1 MAYEF
6 DWTVLLTYK
15 QLLIDGFM
23 MTLKLSIIGIF
34 FSFVIG
40 SFIGLLR
47 VSQNFMLSLMGTYY
61 VEFFRNIPL
70 IVQMFFI
77 YFSFTLTDAFP
88 FLETFGDAIGVNHH
102 NEFFSALIALITYTS
117 TYIAEAV
124 RAGIQSLPKGQMEA
138 AKTIGMNY
146 FQSMYYIVFPQ
157 AIKMVWGPITSQFL
171 NLIKNS
177 SLAMTIGVAELTFQ
191 TQEIDS
197 LTFRGFEAAT
207 AVTILYLFLTLATA
221 FVMSRIDKYALIKTQ
236 SNVVGVS
243 K

>member
-6 DWTVLLTYK
+6 DWTVLFTYK

-34 FSFVIG
+34 LSFLIG
-40 SFIGLLR
+40 SIVGLAR
-47 VSQNFMLSLMGTYY
+47 VSGNFILSLSATYY

-77 YFSFTLTDAFP
+77 YFSFTLTDSFP
-88 FLETFGDAIGVNHH
+88 ILETFGNMIGIDNH

-124 RAGIQSLPKGQMEA
+124 RAGIQTLPKGQMEA

-146 FQSMYYIVFPQ
+146 VQSMYYIVFPQ

-207 AVTILYLFLTLATA
+207 AVTILYLLLTLSTA
-221 FVMSRIDKYALIKTQ
+221 YIMSVIDKYALLKTK
-236 SNVVGVS
+236 SEGGVS
-243 K
+243 

>member
-1 MAYEF
+1 MGYEF
-6 DWTVLLTYK
+6 DWSVLLTYK
-15 QLLIDGFM
+15 QLLIDGFI

-34 FSFVIG
+34 FAFLIG
-40 SFIGLLR
+40 SFIGLAR
-47 VSQNFMLSLMGTYY
+47 VSKNFFVSLFATYY

-88 FLETFGDAIGVNHH
+88 WLETFGNSIGVENH
-102 NEFFSALIALITYTS
+102 NEFFSALLALITYTS
-117 TYIAEAV
+117 TYIAEAL
-124 RAGIQSLPKGQMEA
+124 RGGIQSLSKGQEEA

-146 FQSMYYIVFPQ
+146 SQAMYFIIFPQ
-157 AIKMVWGPITSQFL
+157 AIKIVWGPITSQFI

-197 LTFRGFEAAT
+197 ITFRGFEAAT
-207 AVTILYLFLTLATA
+207 AVTLLYLFLTLFTSSI
-221 FVMSRIDKYALIKTQ
+221 MTLLEKYALIKTTTR
-236 SNVVGVS
+236 GA
-243 K
+243 

>member
-40 SFIGLLR
+40 SIVGLAR
-47 VSQNFMLSLMGTYY
+47 VSKNLFISLSATYY

-77 YFSFTLTDAFP
+77 YFSFTLTDVFP
-88 FLETFGDAIGVNHH
+88 FLETFGNSMGIENH

-207 AVTILYLFLTLATA
+207 AVTILYLVLTLVTA
-221 FVMSRIDKYALIKTQ
+221 YTMSLINRYALIKTQ
-236 SNVVGVS
+236 SNVGAAI
-243 K
+243 

>member
-1 MAYEF
+1 MGYEF

-15 QLLIDGFM
+15 QLLIDGFI

-34 FSFVIG
+34 FAFIIG
-40 SFIGLLR
+40 AILGLAR
-47 VSQNFMLSLMGTYY
+47 VSQNFFIKLLATYY
-61 VEFFRNIPL
+61 LEFFRNIPL

-77 YFSFTLTDAFP
+77 YFSFTLTDTFP
-88 FLETFGDAIGVNHH
+88 FLVTFGDTIGVELQ

-117 TYIAEAV
+117 TYIAEAI
-124 RAGIQSLPKGQMEA
+124 RSGIQSLPKGQLEA
-138 AKTIGMNY
+138 SKTLGMNY
-146 FQSMYYIVFPQ
+146 FQSMYYIIFPQ
-157 AIKMVWGPITSQFL
+157 AIKIVWGPITSQFL

-207 AVTILYLFLTLATA
+207 AVTILYLLLT
-221 FVMSRIDKYALIKTQ
+221 FVTSSISALINKYILIKT
-236 SNVVGVS
+236 SS
-243 K
+243 KKGDIK

>member
-1 MAYEF
+1 MGYEL

-23 MTLKLSIIGIF
+23 MTLKLSIIGIL
-34 FSFVIG
+34 FSFIIG
-40 SFIGLLR
+40 SIVGLAK
-47 VSQNFMLSLMGTYY
+47 VNKNFFVALIATYY

-88 FLETFGDAIGVNHH
+88 FLETFGTQIGIENH

-117 TYIAEAV
+117 TYIAEAI
-124 RAGIQSLPKGQMEA
+124 RGGIQSLPKGQMEA
-138 AKTIGMNY
+138 SKTLGMNY
-146 FQSMYYIVFPQ
+146 IQSTYYIIFPQ
-157 AIKMVWGPITSQFL
+157 ALKIVWGPITGQFL

-207 AVTILYLFLTLATA
+207 AVTILYLFLTLTTSA
-221 FVMSRIDKYALIKTQ
+221 VMSFINKYILIKT
-236 SNVVGVS
+236 SS
-243 K
+243 KVEE

>member
-6 DWTVLLTYK
+6 DWTVLITYK

-34 FSFVIG
+34 FSFLIG

-47 VSQNFMLSLMGTYY
+47 VSGNFFLALSGTYY

-77 YFSFTLTDAFP
+77 YFSFTLTDSFP
-88 FLETFGDAIGVNHH
+88 FLETLGTAIGLQNH

-146 FQSMYYIVFPQ
+146 FQSMYYVVFPQ
-157 AIKMVWGPITSQFL
+157 AIKMVWGPIASQFL

-207 AVTILYLFLTLATA
+207 AVTILYLVLTLSTA
-221 FVMSRIDKYALIKTQ
+221 YIMTVIDKYALVKTQ
-236 SNVVGVS
+236 SNVGGS